1 MSGDIPS
8 RPAIVWVA
16 ELLFLLLLA
25 GQAMAQAP
33 ADSLQTQAPK
43 KALVRSLLLP
53 GWGQYANGR
62 PFKALGFGAAAVV
75 LAGRVVAQQRD
86 LGRAT
91 RRGAPDLELEDLAA
105 GRNTR
110 VLLFLANA
118 TLAGIDAYVDAQ
130 LVGFDVSLGPRAA
143 PGVALLEVR
152 LSRGK

>member
-1 MSGDIPS
+1 MSGDTPS
-8 RPAIVWVA
+8 RPAIISA
-16 ELLFLLLLA
+16 ANILILLLLA
-25 GQAMAQAP
+25 VPALAQVP
-33 ADSLQTQAPK
+33 ADSLQTQAPR

-75 LAGRVVAQQRD
+75 LAGRVVAQQRA
-86 LGRAT
+86 LGRAD

-110 VLLFLANA
+110 VLLLLANA

-130 LVGFDVSLGPRAA
+130 LAGFELSLGPRAG
-143 PGVALLEVR
+143 PGVALLEAR
-152 LSRGK
+152 LSR

>member
-1 MSGDIPS
+1 M
-8 RPAIVWVA
+8 V
-16 ELLFLLLLA
+16 LLLA
-25 GQAMAQAP
+25 VPALAQEA
-33 ADSLQTQAPK
+33 ADSLQTQAPR

-75 LAGRVVAQQRD
+75 LAGRVVAQQRAM
-86 LGRAT
+86 GRAD

-110 VLLFLANA
+110 VLLLLANA

-130 LVGFDVSLGPRAA
+130 LADFELSLGPRAG
-143 PGVALLEVR
+143 PGMALLEMH
-152 LSRGK
+152 LSR

>member
-8 RPAIVWVA
+8 RPAPVWAA
-16 ELLFLLLLA
+16 ELFLVLLLA
-25 GQAMAQAP
+25 VPALAQEA
-33 ADSLQTQAPK
+33 ADSLQTQAPR

-75 LAGRVVAQQRD
+75 LAGRVVAQQRAM
-86 LGRAT
+86 GRAD

-110 VLLFLANA
+110 VLLLLANA

-130 LVGFDVSLGPRAA
+130 LADFELSLGPRAG
-143 PGVALLEVR
+143 PGMALLEMH
-152 LSRGK
+152 LSR

>member
-1 MSGDIPS
+1 
-8 RPAIVWVA
+8 
-16 ELLFLLLLA
+16 LLA
-25 GQAMAQAP
+25 IPALARAP
-33 ADSLQTQAPK
+33 VDSLQTQPPR

-75 LAGRVVAQQRD
+75 LAGRVVAQQRALD
-86 LGRAT
+86 RAD

-110 VLLFLANA
+110 VLLLVANA

-130 LVGFDVSLGPRAA
+130 LAGFEVEVGPRAG
-143 PGVALLEVR
+143 PGMALLEVR
-152 LSRGK
+152 LSRRPISNW